1 MNKLRAIAFAVILGT
16 IFFQSRLAPMYA
28 AAAQSSAENKQS
40 ESPTAPTSATRSA
53 SPSESATARPSYSR
67 PDSAPVHA
75 SEQAVLGGAVFRQN
89 CAFCH
94 GRDAEG
100 GETGPDLTRSKLVAQ
115 DVAGDKIAAVIR
127 QGRPDKGMPPF
138 TFSAAEVTELVA
150 FIHEQRAQA
159 TLHNGSRRG
168 VEAADLQTGNAAA
181 GKQYFKGAGGCAS
194 CHSPTGD
201 LAGIA
206 SRYEGLALEERM
218 LYPRN
223 AKSTVTVTLSPVQ
236 TMTGTLAYLDE
247 FTVGLRD
254 ADGTYHSWPVGSVRY
269 SVSSPAD
276 AHIALFSKYTDAD
289 IHNLM
294 AYIQTL
300 R

>member
-28 AAAQSSAENKQS
+28 VAAQSPAENTQS
-40 ESPTAPTSATRSA
+40 ASPAVPTSAIQNRSSSEGTTA
-53 SPSESATARPSYSR
+53 QPHYARPESAPA
-67 PDSAPVHA
+67 HA

-138 TFSAAEVTELVA
+138 TFSATEVAELVA
-150 FIHEQRAQA
+150 FIHQQRAQA

-181 GKQYFKGAGGCAS
+181 GKQYFNGAGGCAS

-206 SRYEGLALEERM
+206 SRHEGLALEERM

-223 AKSTVTVTLSPVQ
+223 AKSTVTVTLSSGQ
-236 TMTGTLAYLDE
+236 TVSGTLAYLDE
-247 FTVGLRD
+247 FTIGLRD
-254 ADGTYHSWPVGSVRY
+254 VNGTYHSWPVDSVRY